1 MADGYKESAHW
12 QALNRIWKAI
22 PAAAREAVKDDFK
35 SITDFIREKGEPAPA
50 APAEAPAPAEYGFE
64 NRYLEGMSKA
74 AKGYAL
80 SRLTAGRGDAYREI
94 LDFVSQ
100 NKLRDMDAAWARY
113 AAENEIASESVP
125 AVREILCV
133 CLERARMQ
141 GMV

>member
-1 MADGYKESAHW
+1 MADDYKESAHW

-35 SITDFIREKGEPAPA
+35 LMTDFVKESGAPTLA

-64 NRYLEGMSKA
+64 NRYLDGLSKA

-80 SRLTAGRGDAYREI
+80 SRLMTGLGDAYREI

-100 NKLRDMDAAWARY
+100 NKLRDMDAAWERY
-113 AAENEIASESVP
+113 AAAIEIPPESVP
-125 AVREILCV
+125 AVRELLCV

-141 GMV
+141 GIV

>member
-1 MADGYKESAHW
+1 MADDYKESAHW

-35 SITDFIREKGEPAPA
+35 LLTDFVKESGAPTQA
-50 APAEAPAPAEYGFE
+50 TPAEAPAPAEYGFE
-64 NRYLEGMSKA
+64 NRYLEGLSKA

-80 SRLTAGRGDAYREI
+80 SRLMTGRGDAYREI

-100 NKLRDMDAAWARY
+100 NKLRDMDAARERY
-113 AAENEIASESVP
+113 AAANEIPPESVP
-125 AVREILCV
+125 AVRELLCV

-141 GMV
+141 GIV